1 MKKILFILTC
11 AAIFAVSCKQHEEP
25 TGGFVIY
32 DEADYALNQVDLSKA
47 TDLTVEKKLSVG
59 QTIVFVAENSD
70 ADYYAVYPGEKGNN
84 YYNRNL
90 PDTIPNDTNYVS
102 MKKNGYPLTKSNNKF
117 VFTYGGYSLPGE
129 YTIVFV
135 SRNVYEN
142 GAIIKET
149 IDSLKVT
156 VEDLQTDLFG
166 TNATNYKFIVVKPK
180 GSTYEY
186 DGDATVT
193 VTVPYGSSLADA
205 QINLKAYNGV
215 ITFDESTSLT
225 VNDAGLYS
233 WKGVFSKTDPRII
246 TVTSLSGISKDYTI
260 NVQEALPT
268 IEKELLSYKINI
280 EDVGN
285 YIGTLSG
292 STYTVAVPAEISLVD
307 VKPEFTISANAKA
320 FIGSTEQTSKETV
333 VDLSSGATYKI
344 VAQDN
349 SEKNYTIA
357 IDKQVSSITALSF
370 NELNPLRVGTIDQG
384 AKTIDVSFFNGT
396 DLETLVPT
404 FTLSNSFVKLYIGS
418 TQIVSGETEIDLTS
432 GTATLDLKVGS
443 IIVATYTLTVQ

>member
-102 MKKNGYPLTKSNNKF
+102 MKKNGYPLTKSNNRF

-135 SRNVYEN
+135 SRNVYED
-142 GAIIKET
+142 GTIIKET

-166 TNATNYKFIVVKPK
+166 TNASNYKFIVVKPK

-186 DGDATVT
+186 DGDTTVT
-193 VTVPYGSSLADA
+193 VTVPYGSNLADA
-205 QINLKAYNGV
+205 QINLKAYNGI

-225 VNDAGLYS
+225 VNDLGLYS
-233 WKGVFSKTDPRII
+233 WKGSLSKTDPRII
-246 TVTSLSGISKDYTI
+246 TVTSLNGVSKDYTV
-260 NVQEALPT
+260 NVVETPAT
-268 IEKELLSYKINI
+268 TDKDLLTYKVDSY
-280 EDVGN
+280 V
-285 YIGTLSG
+285 GTLSG

-370 NELNPLRVGTIDQG
+370 NELNPLRVGTLDQG
-384 AKTIDVSFFNGT
+384 AKTIDVSFFSGT

>member
-11 AAIFAVSCKQHEEP
+11 AALFAVSCKPHEEP
-25 TGGFVIY
+25 IGGFAIY
-32 DEADYALNQVDLSKA
+32 DETDYALNQVDLSKA
-47 TDLTVEKKLSVG
+47 TDLSVEKKLRVG
-59 QTIVFVAENSD
+59 QTIVFVAANSD

-84 YYNRNL
+84 YYKRNL

-102 MKKNGYPLTKSNNKF
+102 MKKNGYPLTKSNGKF
-117 VFTYGGYSLPGE
+117 VFTYGGYSLPGD

-142 GAIIKET
+142 GDIIKET
-149 IDSLKVT
+149 IDSIKVT
-156 VEDLQTDLFG
+156 VEDFQTDLFG

-193 VTVPYGSSLADA
+193 VKVPYGSNLADA
-205 QINLKAYNGV
+205 QITLKAYNGI

-233 WKGVFSKTDPRII
+233 WKGSFSKTEPRII
-246 TVTSLSGISKDYTI
+246 TVTSLNGVSKDYTI
-260 NVQEALPT
+260 NVVETDPT
-268 IEKELLSYKINI
+268 TDKDLLTFKVDSY
-280 EDVGN
+280 V
-285 YIGTLSG
+285 GTLSG
-292 STYTVAVPAEISLVD
+292 TTYTISIPEEISLVD
-307 VKPEFTISANAKA
+307 VKPEFTISANATA
-320 FIGSTEQTSKETV
+320 FIGSTEQKSKETV

-357 IDKQVSSITALSF
+357 IDKKVSSITALSF
-370 NELNPLRVGTIDQG
+370 NELNPLRVGSIDQD

-396 DLETLVPT
+396 ELETLVPT
-404 FTLSNSFVKLYIGS
+404 FTLSNSFIKLYIGS
-418 TQIVSGETEIDLTS
+418 TQIISGETEIDLSS
-432 GTATLDLKVGS
+432 GSATLDLKVGA
-443 IIVATYTLTVQ
+443 IIVKSYTLTVQ

>member
-102 MKKNGYPLTKSNNKF
+102 MKKNGYPLTKSNNRF

-135 SRNVYEN
+135 SRNVYED
-142 GAIIKET
+142 GTIIKET

-166 TNATNYKFIVVKPK
+166 ANASNYKFIVVKPK

-193 VTVPYGSSLADA
+193 VTVPYGSNLADA

-225 VNDAGLYS
+225 VNDLGLYS
-233 WKGVFSKTDPRII
+233 WKGSLSKTDPRII
-246 TVTSLSGISKDYTI
+246 TVTSLNGVSKDYTV
-260 NVQEALPT
+260 NVVETPAT
-268 IEKELLSYKINI
+268 TDKDLLTYKVDSY
-280 EDVGN
+280 V
-285 YIGTLSG
+285 GTLSG

-307 VKPEFTISANAKA
+307 VKPEFTVSENAKA

-370 NELNPLRVGTIDQG
+370 NELNPLRVGTIDQV

>member
-11 AAIFAVSCKQHEEP
+11 AAIFAVSCKPHEEP

-102 MKKNGYPLTKSNNKF
+102 MKKNGYPLTKSNNRF

-156 VEDLQTDLFG
+156 VEDFQTDLFG

-193 VTVPYGSSLADA
+193 VTVPYGSNLADA

-225 VNDAGLYS
+225 VNDLGLYS
-233 WKGVFSKTDPRII
+233 WKGSLSKTDPRII
-246 TVTSLSGISKDYTI
+246 TVTSLNGVSKDYTV
-260 NVQEALPT
+260 NVVETPGT
-268 IEKELLSYKINI
+268 TDKDLLTYKVDSY
-280 EDVGN
+280 V
-285 YIGTLSG
+285 GTLSG

-307 VKPEFTISANAKA
+307 VKPEFTVSENAKA

-384 AKTIDVSFFNGT
+384 AKTIDVSFFSGT

>member
-102 MKKNGYPLTKSNNKF
+102 MKKNGYPLTKSNNRF

-135 SRNVYEN
+135 SRNVYED
-142 GAIIKET
+142 GTIIKET

-166 TNATNYKFIVVKPK
+166 ANASNYKFIVVKPK

-193 VTVPYGSSLADA
+193 VTVPYGSNLADA

-225 VNDAGLYS
+225 VNDLGLYS
-233 WKGVFSKTDPRII
+233 WKGSLSKTDPRII
-246 TVTSLSGISKDYTI
+246 TVTSLNGVSKDYTV
-260 NVQEALPT
+260 NVVETPAT
-268 IEKELLSYKINI
+268 TDKDLLTYKVDSY
-280 EDVGN
+280 V
-285 YIGTLSG
+285 GTLSG

-370 NELNPLRVGTIDQG
+370 NELNPLRVGTIDQV